1 MSTEQWRPIPGWD
14 GYYEVSD
21 HGRVRSVERVVTSKT
36 GVRRVFPSVVRRPGP
51 HGNSGHRGVPLGRNG
66 RAVMRQVHRLVLEAF
81 IGPAP
86 DGMECLHLDGD
97 PTNNRLDN
105 LRWGTRSENLRDAVR
120 HGTHVMASRTH
131 CNHGHEFT
139 PENTVPRAGGGRRCR
154 TCRNA
159 ESRRRKAEK
168 RAAA

>member
-1 MSTEQWRPIPGWD
+1 MTAEQWRPIAGWE

-21 HGRVRSVERVVTSKT
+21 HGQVRSVDRMIPDRNRRLRGRLLRPNRTSA
-36 GVRRVFPSVVRRPGP
+36 GYLAVSLSREGEVQARRI
-51 HGNSGHRGVPLGRNG
+51 
-66 RAVMRQVHRLVLEAF
+66 HRLVLEAF
-81 IGPAP
+81 VGSG
-86 DGMECLHLDGD
+86 DGLDACHEDGD

-105 LRWGTRSENLRDAVR
+105 LRWDTRSENIKDVVR
-120 HGTHVMASRTH
+120 HGTHHLSARTH
-131 CNHGHEFT
+131 CEAGHEFT
-139 PENTVPRAGGGRRCR
+139 PENTVPRTGGGRRCR